1 MPGISI
7 ELRNVP
13 KKNRLALADSR
24 DFDILLTGWGADF
37 ADAINFM
44 DLLYSDSPYNEGGY
58 ANSDYDALI
67 DQAKT
72 TNANDDEKR
81 WENLQQAHKV
91 ITDDFAFIPLYQ
103 EAETQL
109 RNPSVEGII
118 FNSVGVE
125 FDLSRASVKN

>member
-1 MPGISI
+1 M
-7 ELRNVP
+7 P

-24 DFDILLTGWGADF
+24 DFDVLLTGWGADF

-58 ANSDYDALI
+58 ANADYDELI

-72 TNANDDEKR
+72 TNANDEEKR
-81 WENLQQAHKV
+81 WADLQQAHTLL
-91 ITDDFAFIPLYQ
+91 TDDFAFIPLYQ

-109 RNPSVEGII
+109 RNPAVKDII
-118 FNSVGVE
+118 FHSVGVE
-125 FDLSRASVKN
+125 FDLSRASVEN